1 MTVAVDTNI
10 LVRYLTWDDLAQA
23 KAAAQV
29 IESGETIAISSIVLC
44 ELVWVLRRAYRL
56 SVGEISDS
64 IREVIESRNVVV
76 DRPAAEMGLALLRGG
91 GDFADGIIRHD
102 AERARCR
109 HIATFDRDFAV
120 LLGAKGVVPK

>member
-1 MTVAVDTNI
+1 MTVAIDTNI

-23 KAAAQV
+23 KAAARL

-44 ELVWVLRRAYRL
+44 ELVWVLRCAYRL
-56 SVGEISDS
+56 SVGDIADS
-64 IREVIESRNVVV
+64 IRDVIESRNVVV
-76 DRPAAEMGLALLRGG
+76 DRPAAEMGLAVLRDGS
-91 GDFADGIIRHD
+91 DFADGIIQHD

-120 LLGAKGVVPK
+120 VLGAKGVVPK

>member
-23 KAAAQV
+23 KAAARV

-56 SVGEISDS
+56 SVAEVADS

-76 DRPAAEMGLALLRGG
+76 DRPAAEMGLAVLCAGS
-91 GDFADGIIRHD
+91 DFADGIIRHD

-120 LLGAKGVVPK
+120 LLGAGGIVPK